1 MVIQKRLRRKK
12 TIEELFETDH
22 YRSIYYLTY
31 YFGRE
36 KGLTTMDYRYML
48 IKDGD
53 GIKSTDMKNRWINL
67 RKGLT
72 FLDNVFIRTIKRD
85 SISSVTN
92 LSNFLH
98 KLVFDYEILEKY
110 DEDQIVYYKIRKD
123 CINIP
128 VKLQIIKIV
137 KNCPNDYISYLAYD
151 FMKSL
156 ADNEVTVDEN
166 DYSVIKSFKRKYP
179 PF

>member
-1 MVIQKRLRRKK
+1 MVIKKRLRRKK

-22 YRSIYYLTY
+22 YRSIFYLTY

-67 RKGLT
+67 WKGLS
-72 FLDNVFIRTIKRD
+72 FLKYVFVNVIKRD

-98 KLVFDYEILEKY
+98 KLVYDYEILEKY

-123 CINIP
+123 CQNLP
-128 VKLQIIKIV
+128 VKLHMIKII
-137 KNCPNDYISYLAYD
+137 KNCPNSYMSFLALD
-151 FMKSL
+151 FFKSL
-156 ADNEVTVDEN
+156 TDNEVSVDDN
-166 DYSVIKSFKRKYP
+166 FVITSFRRKYP